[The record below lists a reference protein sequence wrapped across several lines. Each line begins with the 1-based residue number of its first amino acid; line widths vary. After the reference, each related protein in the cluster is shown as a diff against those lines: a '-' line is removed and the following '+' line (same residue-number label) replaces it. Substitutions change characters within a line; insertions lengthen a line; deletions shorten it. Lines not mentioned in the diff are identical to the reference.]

1 MELLILSSRARPD
14 PLVTVTD
21 LTKATIEAMCD
32 FRFVVFLCLYMFLCP
47 FFSYVWSKCS
57 LSSYV
62 LLMLHMPTQAFSR
75 SGRGSGSN
83 ADSVVPMLEILKNEE
98 LHWRSANKV
107 LYSCI
112 SILYMYMCSS
122 VFTWFLLIC
131 SFVLTH
137 VLMFTCSSVFTW
149 FLSYVLLLV
158 NTGERF
164 GFPGAHRT

>member
-1 MELLILSSRARPD
+1 
-14 PLVTVTD
+14 
-21 LTKATIEAMCD
+21 
-32 FRFVVFLCLYMFLCP
+32 
-47 FFSYVWSKCS
+47 
-57 LSSYV
+57 
-62 LLMLHMPTQAFSR
+62 MLHMPTQAF
-75 SGRGSGSN
+75 RGSGISRGTGLSVT
-83 ADSVVPMLEILKNEE
+83 DSVVPMLEILKNEE

-131 SFVLTH
+131 SFVLTCSYVH
-137 VLMFTCSSVFTW
+137 MFFCLMFTW